1 MSFGKMPIANG
12 FLDSTDFEREYFYEL
27 KPMFCENCLTF
38 QISEQPDPEKMFH
51 QNYAFFSR
59 TSNRMVNHFKSYAD
73 WVTEQ
78 YLTNVDPFV
87 VEIGSND
94 GSMLKNFSRKNIRHL
109 GIEPSSNVAEEAR
122 KHGVNT
128 LCSFFNLTTAQKIAS
143 EHGYADALI
152 AANVMCH
159 IPDLHGLAQGIDH
172 LLNPMGVLVFEEPYL
187 GDMIKNTAYD
197 QIYDEHVYIFSAHS
211 VINIF
216 SKHGFELINI
226 KPQSTHGG
234 SMRYILARK
243 GKRAVSPSIEKQL
256 NYEDKNNLHI
266 RSTYDL
272 FREKCELSR
281 KDLVSIL
288 QQQKNDGRR
297 VVGYAA
303 TSKSTTVLNYCG
315 IGPDLINFISDTTP
329 IKQGKYSP
337 GVHIPV
343 LPYEE
348 LQNGYPDTLLLFA
361 WNHKTEIMEK
371 ESSFLEKGGEWIIY
385 VPDVTLIRK

>member
-1 MSFGKMPIANG
+1 MK
-12 FLDSTDFEREYFYEL
+12 
-27 KPMFCENCLTF
+27 NCLTF

-128 LCSFFNLTTAQKIAS
+128 LCSFFNLTTAKKIAS

-197 QIYDEHVYIFSAHS
+197 QIYDEHVYIF
-211 VINIF
+211 
-216 SKHGFELINI
+216 LC
-226 KPQSTHGG
+226 P
-234 SMRYILARK
+234 
-243 GKRAVSPSIEKQL
+243 
-256 NYEDKNNLHI
+256 
-266 RSTYDL
+266 
-272 FREKCELSR
+272 
-281 KDLVSIL
+281 
-288 QQQKNDGRR
+288 
-297 VVGYAA
+297 
-303 TSKSTTVLNYCG
+303 
-315 IGPDLINFISDTTP
+315 
-329 IKQGKYSP
+329 
-337 GVHIPV
+337 
-343 LPYEE
+343 
-348 LQNGYPDTLLLFA
+348 
-361 WNHKTEIMEK
+361 
-371 ESSFLEKGGEWIIY
+371 
-385 VPDVTLIRK
+385 